1 MVANAYAASGRRA
14 RGVVLASFNA
24 ALLGDTVAH
33 AVCDLLLF
41 RHLESNKHRNKVAW
55 LSAKTRVDDE
65 GI

>member
-1 MVANAYAASGRRA
+1 MARD

-33 AVCDLLLF
+33 AVCDLLLS
-41 RHLESNKHRNKVAW
+41 RYLVSKKHRNKVAW
-55 LSAKTRVDDE
+55 LSASTRVDDE